1 MTFKVSILDQLIKH
15 NQDIIPTP
23 IESSIDISGAAVAVS
38 DLKVFLKSRVP
49 SDNVALFTNM
59 CSEIVLPGNPEPRT
73 ATALLEEEVPRPRG
87 IWDQILQSQ
96 QNNRART
103 VNTQYT
109 IERNDVAE
117 LPTEH
122 LSESL
127 AHGPVTPRFT
137 ARAAP
142 SYQDIAP
149 PVTDRVIPLETEEPV
164 IPQTTPSTP
173 APLEVRTLFGG
184 QVVLPT

>member
-87 IWDQILQSQ
+87 IWDQILQAQ
-96 QNNRART
+96 QNI
-103 VNTQYT
+103 NTPYT
-109 IERNDVAE
+109 IERNGVAE
-117 LPTEH
+117 LRTEH

>member
-59 CSEIVLPGNPEPRT
+59 CAEIVLPGNPEPRT

-87 IWDQILQSQ
+87 IWDQILQAQ
-96 QNNRART
+96 QNI
-103 VNTQYT
+103 NTRHT
-109 IERNDVAE
+109 TERNDVAE
-117 LPTEH
+117 LLTEH

-127 AHGPVTPRFT
+127 ARGPVTPRFT

>member
-15 NQDIIPTP
+15 NQAIIPTP
-23 IESSIDISGAAVAVS
+23 VESSTDISGAAVAVS

-59 CSEIVLPGNPEPRT
+59 CTEIVLPGNPEPRT

-87 IWDQILQSQ
+87 IWDQILQAQ
-96 QNNRART
+96 QNI
-103 VNTQYT
+103 NTQYT
-109 IERNDVAE
+109 IERNGVA
-117 LPTEH
+117 EH

-149 PVTDRVIPLETEEPV
+149 PVTDRVIPLETEEPI

>member
-15 NQDIIPTP
+15 NQAIIPTP
-23 IESSIDISGAAVAVS
+23 VEKSTDISEAAVAVS

-87 IWDQILQSQ
+87 IWDQILQAQ
-96 QNNRART
+96 QNI
-103 VNTQYT
+103 NTQYT
-109 IERNDVAE
+109 IERNGVAE

-127 AHGPVTPRFT
+127 ARGPVTPRFT

-184 QVVLPT
+184 LVVLPT

>member
-15 NQDIIPTP
+15 NQAIAPTP
-23 IESSIDISGAAVAVS
+23 VENSTDISEAAVAVS

-59 CSEIVLPGNPEPRT
+59 CAEIVLPGNPEPRT

-87 IWDQILQSQ
+87 IWDQILQAQ
-96 QNNRART
+96 QNI
-103 VNTQYT
+103 NTQYT
-109 IERNDVAE
+109 IERNGVAE

-127 AHGPVTPRFT
+127 ARGPVTPRFT

>member
-1 MTFKVSILDQLIKH
+1 
-15 NQDIIPTP
+15 
-23 IESSIDISGAAVAVS
+23 
-38 DLKVFLKSRVP
+38 
-49 SDNVALFTNM
+49 M
-59 CSEIVLPGNPEPRT
+59 CQEIVLPGNPEPRT

-87 IWDQILQSQ
+87 IWDQILQAQ
-96 QNNRART
+96 QNI
-103 VNTQYT
+103 NTQYT
-109 IERNDVAE
+109 IERNGVAE

-127 AHGPVTPRFT
+127 ARGPVTPRFT

>member
-15 NQDIIPTP
+15 NQAIAPTP
-23 IESSIDISGAAVAVS
+23 VENSADISGAAVAVS

-59 CSEIVLPGNPEPRT
+59 CAEIVLPGNSEPRT

-87 IWDQILQSQ
+87 IWDQILQAQ
-96 QNNRART
+96 QNI
-103 VNTQYT
+103 NTQYT
-109 IERNDVAE
+109 IERNGVAE

-127 AHGPVTPRFT
+127 ARGPVTPRFT

>member
-59 CSEIVLPGNPEPRT
+59 CQEIVLPGNPEPRT

-87 IWDQILQSQ
+87 IWDQILQAQ
-96 QNNRART
+96 QNI
-103 VNTQYT
+103 NTPYT
-109 IERNDVAE
+109 IERNGVAE